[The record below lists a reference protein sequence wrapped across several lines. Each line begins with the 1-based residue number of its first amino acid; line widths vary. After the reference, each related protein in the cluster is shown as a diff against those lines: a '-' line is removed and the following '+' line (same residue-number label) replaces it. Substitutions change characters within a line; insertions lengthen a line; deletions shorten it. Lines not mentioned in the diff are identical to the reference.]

1 MKDFTEEEAIGCA
14 DQKFFTLTEYPNISL
29 LDNIFRHPDIYDSD
43 RKRIRKYCDLA
54 IKEGKINITYKKKTK
69 YGRYYPE
76 DGSIISGTYMW
87 RKLRASM
94 FADTEY
100 DIDIK
105 SCHFQILYNDTKDK
119 IELNNLYELI
129 NNRNELF
136 KLFYINDDAIQRYN
150 SKYST
155 DWNKKDI
162 LKKLLTRNLYGGL
175 FENWVKEFELEE
187 GEYEVSE
194 WYYKVKEDIQQGLTI
209 LQDKNKLLFQD
220 LKNDCLTDIK
230 EKWEK
235 EQLQKRKDKR
245 KKIAVFNPDEHSVPK
260 PKILSRYFQE
270 RESNIIDNV
279 YDYIKK
285 HFKIRP
291 TVYCY
296 DGLQFLK
303 NDIPNPDEF
312 INKINSNFDV
322 VFEIKDFDD
331 KLKEIEKEKESVYFD
346 VNEFNTMTIGRE
358 EYFNKYYFKI
368 NALGGM
374 CYINNDGF
382 LVTIKNE
389 TSHFAKINEFWDEYK
404 WSQNVRE
411 YFAFGTYPCK
421 ELCPPAHYNLWTGFD
436 VSKMECNTE
445 RSYNIILE
453 HFKVVANF
461 NDNVYEYLLNY
472 FAWLFQKPHR
482 KTEVC
487 LLIQGTQGSGK
498 TTLVEDLLKK
508 MMGIKYVFNTCDID
522 KIVGKFNSSLA
533 GKLMTILNEASGKD
547 TYAVIDKIKDSI
559 TRKDVC
565 IEYKGHDAVTVA
577 DYCNYCYTTN
587 NIKPLPIGEDD
598 RRFQVIECSDKYKGN
613 TEYFNKLYDAIDN
626 DEIVK
631 SLYNFLMKRDISK
644 FNPSRD
650 RIVTEATTDLHELN
664 REPVDMFLEYLHTD
678 EFVKYQKKYK
688 TRDMYDE
695 FKSYMNTIGYKSVC
709 NLPTFGKVLK
719 SYLNKYNIK
728 LTHPKNVSYIEFLN
742 ENWVIE
748 CLIDEVED

>member
-1 MKDFTEEEAIGCA
+1 MKDFAEEEAIGCA
-14 DQKFFTLTEYPNISL
+14 DQKSFTLTEYPNIKL
-29 LDNIFRHPDIYDSD
+29 LDNIFRHPDIYDAD

-54 IKEGKINITYKKKTK
+54 IKEGKINITYKKKSK

-76 DGSIISGTYMW
+76 NGSIISGTYMW

-100 DIDIK
+100 DVDIK
-105 SCHFQILYNDTKDK
+105 SCHFQILFNDTKDK
-119 IELNNLYELI
+119 MELNNLAELI

-187 GEYEVSE
+187 GEYEAPE
-194 WYYKVKEDIQQGLTI
+194 WYYKVKEDIQQGLNI
-209 LQDKNKLLFQD
+209 LQDFNKLLFQD
-220 LKNDCLTDIK
+220 IKNDCLTDVK
-230 EKWEK
+230 EKWEYQ
-235 EQLQKRKDKR
+235 QLQNRTDKR
-245 KKIAVFNPDEHSVPK
+245 KKIPVFNPDEHSVPK
-260 PKILSRYFQE
+260 PKLLSRYFQE

-285 HFKIRP
+285 HFKISP

-331 KLKEIEKEKESVYFD
+331 KLKEIEKEKETVYFD
-346 VNEFNTMTIGRE
+346 NNEFNMMEIGKE
-358 EYFNKYYFKI
+358 EYFNKYYFRI
-368 NALGGM
+368 NALDGM

-382 LVTIKNE
+382 LVAIKNE
-389 TSHFAKINEFWDEYK
+389 TSHFAKIKNFWEEYK

-411 YFAFGTYPCK
+411 YFSYGTYPCK
-421 ELCPPAHYNLWTGFD
+421 ELCPPEHYNLWTGFD
-436 VSKMECNTE
+436 VSKMDCTNE
-445 RSYNIILE
+445 RSFDIILD

-461 NDNVYEYLLNY
+461 NDLVYEYLLNY
-472 FAWLFQKPHR
+472 FAWLFQKPHK

-487 LLIQGTQGSGK
+487 LLIQGKQGSGK

-522 KIVGKFNSSLA
+522 KIIGKFNSSIA

-547 TYAVIDKIKDSI
+547 TYSVIEKIKDSI
-559 TRKDVC
+559 TRKDVS
-565 IEYKGHDAVTVA
+565 IEHKGHDPVSVT

-587 NIKPLPIGEDD
+587 NVKPLPIGEDD
-598 RRFQVIECSDKYKGN
+598 RRFQVIECSDKYKGD
-613 TEYFNKLYDAIDN
+613 TEYFDKLYDAIDN

-631 SLYNFLMKRDISK
+631 SLYNFLIKRDISK

-650 RIVTEATTDLHELN
+650 RVVTEATTDLHELN

-678 EFVKYQKKYK
+678 EFVKYQRKYK
-688 TRDMYDE
+688 TKDMYEE
-695 FKSYMNTIGYKSVC
+695 FKSYMSSIGYKGVC

-728 LTHPKNVSYIEFLN
+728 MIHPKNVSHLEFLN
-742 ENWVIE
+742 ESWVIE
-748 CLIDEVED
+748 CLIDEVEG

>member
-1 MKDFTEEEAIGCA
+1 MKDFAEEEAIGCA
-14 DQKFFTLTEYPNISL
+14 DQKSFTLTEYPNIKL
-29 LDNIFRHPDIYDSD
+29 LDNIFRHPDIYDAD

-54 IKEGKINITYKKKTK
+54 IKEGKINITYKKKSK

-87 RKLRASM
+87 RKLRTSM

-100 DIDIK
+100 DVDIK

-119 IELNNLYELI
+119 MELNNLYELI

-155 DWNKKDI
+155 GWNKKDI

-175 FENWVKEFELEE
+175 FENWVKQFELEE
-187 GEYEVSE
+187 GEYEVPE
-194 WYYKVKEDIQQGLTI
+194 WYYNVKEDIQQGLNI
-209 LQDKNKLLFQD
+209 LQGFNQEHFKD
-220 LKNDCLTDIK
+220 LRNDCLTDIK

-235 EQLQKRKDKR
+235 EQQLNRKDKR
-245 KKIAVFNPDEHSVPK
+245 KKIQPFNPDDHSVPK
-260 PKILSRYFQE
+260 SKILSRYFQE

-322 VFEIKDFDD
+322 VFEIKEFDD

-346 VNEFNTMTIGRE
+346 INEFNTMTIGKE

-382 LVTIKNE
+382 LVSIKNE
-389 TSHFAKINEFWDEYK
+389 TSHFAKINQFWEEYK
-404 WSQNVRE
+404 WSVNLIE

-436 VSKMECNTE
+436 VSKMECNDE
-445 RSYNIILE
+445 RSYDIILE

-547 TYAVIDKIKDSI
+547 TYTVIDKIKDSI
-559 TRKDVC
+559 TRKDVS
-565 IEYKGHDAVTVA
+565 IEYKGHDAVVVA

-598 RRFQVIECSDKYKGN
+598 RRFQVIECSDKYKGD
-613 TEYFNKLYDAIDN
+613 TKYFDKLYDAIDN

-650 RIVTEATTDLHELN
+650 RIKTEAAEDLHELN

-678 EFVKYQKKYK
+678 EFVKYQTKYK
-688 TRDMYDE
+688 TKDMYEE
-695 FKSYMNTIGYKSVC
+695 FKSYMNKIGYKGVC

-728 LTHPKNVSYIEFLN
+728 LTHPKNVSYLEFLN
-742 ENWVIE
+742 ESWVIE

>member
-1 MKDFTEEEAIGCA
+1 MKDFSEEETNGCA
-14 DQKFFTLTEYPNISL
+14 DQKTFTLTEYPNIKL
-29 LDNIFRHPDIYDSD
+29 LDNIFRHPNIYDAD

-76 DGSIISGTYMW
+76 DGSLISGTYMW

-94 FADTEY
+94 FADSEY
-100 DIDIK
+100 DVDIK

-119 IELNNLYELI
+119 MNLSNLAELI

-136 KLFYINDDAIQRYN
+136 KLFYIDDDAIQRYN
-150 SKYST
+150 SKYNT
-155 DWNKKDI
+155 DWSKKDI

-187 GEYEVSE
+187 GDYEVPE
-194 WYYKVKEDIQQGLTI
+194 WYCKVKEDIQQGLLI
-209 LQDKNKLLFQD
+209 LQGFFQEHFKD
-220 LKNDCLTDIK
+220 LKNDCLVDVK
-230 EKWEK
+230 KNWEK
-235 EQLQKRKDKR
+235 EQLEKRTDRR
-245 KKIAVFNPDEHSVPK
+245 KKLPIFNPDDHPVPK
-260 PKILSRYFQE
+260 PKVLSRYFQE

-303 NDIPNPDEF
+303 SDIPDADEF

-331 KLKEIEKEKESVYFD
+331 KLKEIEIEKKSVYFD
-346 VNEFNTMTIGRE
+346 NKEFDMMEIGKE

-382 LVTIKNE
+382 LVSIKNE

-404 WSQNVRE
+404 WSKNLLE

-421 ELCPPAHYNLWTGFD
+421 ELCPPKHFNLWSGFD
-436 VSKMECNTE
+436 VEKMECNNETNF
-445 RSYNIILE
+445 NIILE

-461 NDNVYEYLLNY
+461 NDDVYEYLLNY

-487 LLIQGTQGSGK
+487 LLIQGKQGSGK
-498 TTLVEDLLKK
+498 TTLVETLLKK
-508 MMGIKYVFNTCDID
+508 MMGKKYVFDTCDID

-547 TYAVIDKIKDSI
+547 TYCVIDKIKDSI
-559 TRKDVC
+559 TRQDVS
-565 IEYKGHDAVTVA
+565 IEYKGHDPVVVA

-598 RRFQVIECSDKYKGN
+598 RRFQVIECSDKYKGD

-631 SLYNFLMKRDISK
+631 SLYNFLMNRDISK

-650 RIVTEATTDLHELN
+650 RVVTEATTDLHDLN
-664 REPVDMFLEYLHTD
+664 KEPVDMFLEYLHTD
-678 EFVKYQKKYK
+678 EFVKYKRKYK
-688 TRDMYDE
+688 TREMYDE
-695 FKSYMNTIGYKSVC
+695 FKTYMNSIGYKGTC

-728 LTHPKNVSYIEFLN
+728 MIHPKNVSHLEFMN
-742 ENWVIE
+742 ENWKVE
-748 CLIDEVED
+748 CLIDETD

>member
-1 MKDFTEEEAIGCA
+1 MKDFAEEEAIGCA
-14 DQKFFTLTEYPNISL
+14 DQKSFTLTEYPNIKL
-29 LDNIFRHPDIYDSD
+29 LDNIFRHPDIYDAD

-54 IKEGKINITYKKKTK
+54 IKEGKINITYKKKSK

-100 DIDIK
+100 DVDIK
-105 SCHFQILYNDTKDK
+105 SCHFQILFNDTKDK
-119 IELNNLYELI
+119 MELNNLAELI

-175 FENWVKEFELEE
+175 FENWVKEFQLEE
-187 GEYEVSE
+187 GEYEVPE
-194 WYYKVKEDIQQGLTI
+194 WYYKVKEDIQQGLNI
-209 LQDKNKLLFQD
+209 LQDFNKLLFQD
-220 LKNDCLTDIK
+220 IKNDCLTDVK
-230 EKWEK
+230 EKWEYQ
-235 EQLQKRKDKR
+235 QLQNRTDKR
-245 KKIAVFNPDEHSVPK
+245 KKIPVFNPDEHSVPK
-260 PKILSRYFQE
+260 PKLLSRYFQE

-285 HFKIRP
+285 HFKISP

-331 KLKEIEKEKESVYFD
+331 KLKEIEKEKETVYFD
-346 VNEFNTMTIGRE
+346 NNEFNMMEIGKE
-358 EYFNKYYFKI
+358 EYFNKYYFRI
-368 NALGGM
+368 NALDGM

-382 LVTIKNE
+382 LVAIKNE
-389 TSHFAKINEFWDEYK
+389 TSHFAKIKNFWEEYK

-411 YFAFGTYPCK
+411 YFSYGTYPCK
-421 ELCPPAHYNLWTGFD
+421 ELCPPEHYNLWTGFD
-436 VSKMECNTE
+436 VSKMDCTNE
-445 RSYNIILE
+445 RSFDIILD

-461 NDNVYEYLLNY
+461 NDLVYEYLLNY
-472 FAWLFQKPHR
+472 FAWLFQKPHK

-487 LLIQGTQGSGK
+487 LLIQGKQGSGK

-522 KIVGKFNSSLA
+522 KIIGKFNSSIA

-547 TYAVIDKIKDSI
+547 TYSVIEKIKDSI
-559 TRKDVC
+559 TRKDVS
-565 IEYKGHDAVTVA
+565 IEHKGHDPVSVT

-587 NIKPLPIGEDD
+587 NVKPLPIGEDD
-598 RRFQVIECSDKYKGN
+598 RRFQVIECSDKYKGD
-613 TEYFNKLYDAIDN
+613 TEYFDKLYDAIDN

-631 SLYNFLMKRDISK
+631 SLYNFLIKRDISK

-650 RIVTEATTDLHELN
+650 RVVTEATTDLHELN

-678 EFVKYQKKYK
+678 EFVKYQRKYK
-688 TRDMYDE
+688 TKDMYEE
-695 FKSYMNTIGYKSVC
+695 FKSYMSSIGYKGVC

-728 LTHPKNVSYIEFLN
+728 MIHPKNVSHLEFLN
-742 ENWVIE
+742 ESWVIE
-748 CLIDEVED
+748 CLIDEVEG

>member
-1 MKDFTEEEAIGCA
+1 MKDFAEEEAIGCA
-14 DQKFFTLTEYPNISL
+14 DHKSFTLTEYPNIKL
-29 LDNIFRHPDIYDSD
+29 LDNIFRHPKIKDAD

-54 IKEGKINITYKKKTK
+54 IKEGKINITYKKKSK

-76 DGSIISGTYMW
+76 DGSIISGIYMW
-87 RKLRASM
+87 RKVRASM

-100 DIDIK
+100 DVDIK
-105 SCHFQILYNDTKDK
+105 SCHFQILFNDTKDK
-119 IELNNLYELI
+119 MELNNLAELI

-187 GEYEVSE
+187 GEYEAPE
-194 WYYKVKEDIQQGLTI
+194 WYYKVKEDIQQGLNI
-209 LQDKNKLLFQD
+209 LQDFNKLLFQD
-220 LKNDCLTDIK
+220 IKNDCLTDVK
-230 EKWEK
+230 EKWEYQ
-235 EQLQKRKDKR
+235 QLQNRTDKR
-245 KKIAVFNPDEHSVPK
+245 KKIPVFNPDEHSVPK
-260 PKILSRYFQE
+260 PKLLSRYFQE

-285 HFKIRP
+285 HFKISP

-331 KLKEIEKEKESVYFD
+331 KLKEIKKEKESVYFD
-346 VNEFNTMTIGRE
+346 NNEFNMMEIGQE
-358 EYFNKYYFKI
+358 EYFNKYYFRI
-368 NALGGM
+368 NALDGM

-382 LVTIKNE
+382 LVAIKNE
-389 TSHFAKINEFWDEYK
+389 TSHFAKIKNFWEEYK

-411 YFAFGTYPCK
+411 YFSYGTYPCK
-421 ELCPPAHYNLWTGFD
+421 ELCPPEHYNLWTGFD
-436 VSKMECNTE
+436 VSKMDCTNE
-445 RSYNIILE
+445 RSFDIILD

-461 NDNVYEYLLNY
+461 NDLVYEYLLNY
-472 FAWLFQKPHR
+472 FAWLFQKPHK

-487 LLIQGTQGSGK
+487 LLIQGKQGAGK

-522 KIVGKFNSSLA
+522 KIIGKFNSSIA

-547 TYAVIDKIKDSI
+547 TYSVIEKIKDSI
-559 TRKDVC
+559 TRKDVS
-565 IEYKGHDAVTVA
+565 IEHKGHDPVAVT

-587 NIKPLPIGEDD
+587 NVKPLPIGEDD
-598 RRFQVIECSDKYKGN
+598 RRFQVIECSDKYKGD

-631 SLYNFLMKRDISK
+631 SLYNFLIKRDISK

-650 RIVTEATTDLHELN
+650 RVVTEATTDLHELN

-678 EFVKYQKKYK
+678 EFVKYQRKYK
-688 TRDMYDE
+688 TKDMYEE
-695 FKSYMNTIGYKSVC
+695 FKSYMSSIGYKGVC

-728 LTHPKNVSYIEFLN
+728 MIHPKNVSHLEFLN
-742 ENWVIE
+742 ESWVIE
-748 CLIDEVED
+748 CLIDEVEG

>member
-1 MKDFTEEEAIGCA
+1 MKDFAEEEAIGCA
-14 DQKFFTLTEYPNISL
+14 DQKSFTLTEYPNIKL
-29 LDNIFRHPDIYDSD
+29 LDNIFRHPDIYDAD

-54 IKEGKINITYKKKTK
+54 IKEGKINITYKKKSK

-76 DGSIISGTYMW
+76 DGSIISGIYMW

-100 DIDIK
+100 DVDIK
-105 SCHFQILYNDTKDK
+105 SCHFQILFNDTKDK
-119 IELNNLYELI
+119 MELNNLAELI

-175 FENWVKEFELEE
+175 FENWVKEFQLEE
-187 GEYEVSE
+187 GEYEVPE
-194 WYYKVKEDIQQGLTI
+194 WYYKVKEDIQQGLNI
-209 LQDKNKLLFQD
+209 LQDFNKLLFQD
-220 LKNDCLTDIK
+220 IKNDCLTDVK
-230 EKWEK
+230 EKWEYQ
-235 EQLQKRKDKR
+235 QLQNRTDKR
-245 KKIAVFNPDEHSVPK
+245 KKIPVFNPDEHSVPK
-260 PKILSRYFQE
+260 PKLLSRYFQE

-285 HFKIRP
+285 HFKISP

-296 DGLQFLK
+296 DGLQFFK

-331 KLKEIEKEKESVYFD
+331 KLKEIEKEKETVYFD
-346 VNEFNTMTIGRE
+346 NNEFNMMEIGKE
-358 EYFNKYYFKI
+358 EYFNKYYFRI
-368 NALGGM
+368 NALDGM

-382 LVTIKNE
+382 LVAIKNE
-389 TSHFAKINEFWDEYK
+389 TSHFAKIKNFWEEYK

-411 YFAFGTYPCK
+411 YFSYGTYPCK
-421 ELCPPAHYNLWTGFD
+421 ELCPPEHYNLWTGFD
-436 VSKMECNTE
+436 VSKMDCTNE
-445 RSYNIILE
+445 RSFDIILD

-461 NDNVYEYLLNY
+461 NDLVYEYLLNY
-472 FAWLFQKPHR
+472 FAWLFQKPHK

-487 LLIQGTQGSGK
+487 LLIQGKQGAGK

-522 KIVGKFNSSLA
+522 KIIGKFNSSIA

-547 TYAVIDKIKDSI
+547 TYSVIEKIKDSI
-559 TRKDVC
+559 TRKDVS
-565 IEYKGHDAVTVA
+565 IEHKGHDPVAVT

-587 NIKPLPIGEDD
+587 NVKPLPIGEDD
-598 RRFQVIECSDKYKGN
+598 RRFQVIECSDKYKGD

-631 SLYNFLMKRDISK
+631 SLYNFLIKRDISK

-650 RIVTEATTDLHELN
+650 RVVTEATTDLHELN

-678 EFVKYQKKYK
+678 EFVKYQRKYK
-688 TRDMYDE
+688 TKDMYEE
-695 FKSYMNTIGYKSVC
+695 FKSYMSSIGYKGVC

-728 LTHPKNVSYIEFLN
+728 MIHPKNVSHLEFLN
-742 ENWVIE
+742 ESWVIE
-748 CLIDEVED
+748 CLIDEVEG